1 MSLTSSPFPRLVL
14 SATLGALWLSGA
26 QAQQP
31 ATLAPIVI
39 TSDAAASPLQP
50 NPTTERAKLER
61 IPGGTNL
68 IIPQDEVRLVTLRD
82 ALDFQPGIVVQD
94 FFGGIDQPRLNIR
107 GSGIQ
112 SNPLNRGVLLMQD
125 GLPLNEADGSFVI
138 GLLEP
143 RNARQISVRRGAN
156 ALSAG
161 ATTLGGELDFQS
173 FTGTG
178 NDVISVEGGSFG
190 RLGLHAAKGLEGERL
205 DGRIAL
211 SYDKAEGYRHHSDSE
226 RTAFHGNFGVR
237 GENFEN
243 RTYLSYTDLAF
254 DIPTVV
260 PKTRV
265 WDDPRGVMGD
275 QPGDQPNIYLRD
287 PHRKTEQL
295 RLANRTY
302 WGTENLNQTFGIYW
316 QNLDDTFTEP
326 TVSTPTKGDTY
337 GAQWELAGKWNTLDY
352 RLALD
357 WARSNLDRDLYI
369 VSPVN
374 GSNLN
379 RFGNFDLQ
387 AENRSALLGLQWHV
401 TPEWSLIG
409 DIKYTQAARDTRN
422 KTTGQRMDQDWSYA
436 SPKIG
441 VIWQPNER
449 LRMFANIS
457 RSNEAPSYWEIIT
470 GSVQNPMLGLA
481 STTIN
486 ELDVQRATTYELGAE
501 GRLLDGR
508 HAANWSLVLYR
519 SNVEGELM
527 SVTNASGFGS
537 AGTFNYTDRTRHQGL
552 EAGLNGTLPGP
563 AMGAFDYRIA
573 YTFSDFRFRGGEYS
587 GNRIA
592 GVPRH
597 LISAELMYRKGGLR
611 FGPNLRWM
619 PSDTPVNHAN
629 VPGTEQNSYALL
641 GFKVAYQHDKHWNAW
656 LAADNLTDRRYISS
670 YAIRNVS
677 VATAPG
683 YLPGNGRSVSAG
695 LSYKF

>member
-1 MSLTSSPFPRLVL
+1 MALGVL
-14 SATLGALWLSGA
+14 WQPGAHA
-26 QAQQP
+26 QADQVS
-31 ATLAPIVI
+31 TLAPVVV
-39 TSDAAASPLQP
+39 TGDASATPLQP
-50 NPTTERAKLER
+50 SPAQERAKLQQVA
-61 IPGGTNL
+61 GGTNL
-68 IIPQDEVRLVTLRD
+68 ITPQNEVRLVSLRD

-125 GLPLNEADGSFVI
+125 GLPLNLADGSFVI
-138 GLLEP
+138 SLLEP
-143 RNARQISVRRGAN
+143 RNARLISARRGAN

-178 NDVISVEGGSFG
+178 NDVISMEGGSFG
-190 RLGLHAAKGLEGERL
+190 RLGLHAAKGFEGERL
-205 DGRIAL
+205 DGRL
-211 SYDKAEGYRHHSDSE
+211 SLSHDKADGFRHHSDSE
-226 RTAFHGNFGVR
+226 RTSLHGNFGVR
-237 GENFEN
+237 GDNFEN
-243 RTYLSYTDLAF
+243 RSYLSYTDLEF

-260 PKTRV
+260 PKNRV

-275 QPGDQPNIYLRD
+275 QPGDQPNIYQRD

-302 WGTENLNQTFGIYW
+302 WGTDSLNQTFGVYW
-316 QNLDDTFTEP
+316 QNIDDTFTEP
-326 TVSTPTKGDTY
+326 TVSTPTTGDTY
-337 GAQWELAGKWNTLDY
+337 GAQWALAGKWNTVDY
-352 RLALD
+352 RIALD
-357 WARSNLDRDLYI
+357 WSRSDLDRDLYI
-369 VSPVN
+369 VSPAN
-374 GSNLN
+374 GSNLR
-379 RFGNFDLQ
+379 RFGHYDLQ
-387 AENRSALLGLQWHV
+387 AENRSALIGLQWHV
-401 TPEWSLIG
+401 TPEWSVAG
-409 DIKYTQAARDTRN
+409 DLKYTQAVRDTHDRD
-422 KTTGQRMDQDWSYA
+422 TGSKVDQDWSYA

-441 VIWQPNER
+441 VIWQPSAR
-449 LRMFANIS
+449 LRLFANIS
-457 RSNEAPSYWEIIT
+457 RSNEAPTYWEIIT
-470 GSVQNPMLGLA
+470 GSVQNPMMGMA
-481 STTIN
+481 SAQIN
-486 ELDVQRATTYELGAE
+486 ELDVQRATTYEIGAD
-501 GRLLDGR
+501 GQLSDGR
-508 HAANWSLVLYR
+508 YAANWSLALYR
-519 SNVEGELM
+519 SNVDDELM

-537 AGTFNYTDRTRHQGL
+537 AGTFNYTDRTRHQGI

-563 AMGAFDYRIA
+563 GASAFDYRLA
-573 YTFSDFRFRGGEYS
+573 YTFSDFRFRGGEFD

-597 LISAELMYRKGGLR
+597 MISAELMYRIGGLR

-641 GFKVAYQHDKHWNAW
+641 GFKLAYQHDKHWSAW
-656 LAADNLTDRRYISS
+656 LAGDNLTDRKYISS
-670 YAIRNVS
+670 YAIRSTS